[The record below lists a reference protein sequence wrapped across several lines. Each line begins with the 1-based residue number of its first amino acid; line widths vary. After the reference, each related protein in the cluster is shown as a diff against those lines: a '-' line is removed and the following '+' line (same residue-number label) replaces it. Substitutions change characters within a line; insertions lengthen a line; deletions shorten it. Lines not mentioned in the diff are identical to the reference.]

1 MSPSQT
7 DATALRDLAVALARS
22 AGDLLTTARADDLLP
37 GTKSSPTDLVTVM
50 DRAAERLVVDGLR
63 EARPEDAVL
72 AEESGSHEGSTNV
85 RWIVDPLDGT
95 VNYYYGIPA
104 YGVSI
109 AAEVDGVVVAGAVY
123 SALHRVVFDA
133 VLGGGTRVSGSATQC
148 SSVTDLSLSLVGTGF
163 SYSAERRAGQGRVVG
178 KLLPQIRDIRRI
190 GAAALDLCAV
200 GSGHLDAFFELDL
213 KPWDYAAG
221 LLIAAEAGA
230 RTGTMDS
237 PDGQVVVAAAPGVY
251 EALVGKLERLYES
264 GST

>member
-1 MSPSQT
+1 MSPGHP
-7 DATALRDLAVALARS
+7 DASALRDLAVALARS
-22 AGDLLTTARADDLLP
+22 AGDLLTTDRADDLLP

-50 DRAAERLVVDGLR
+50 DRAAERLILDGLL

-72 AEESGSHEGSTNV
+72 AEESGSRQGSTNV

-133 VLGGGTRVSGSATQC
+133 VLGGGARISGSTACC

-221 LLIAAEAGA
+221 LLIAAEGGA
-230 RTGTMDS
+230 RTGTLDS
-237 PDGQVVVAAAPGVY
+237 PDGQVVISAAPGVY
-251 EALVGKLERLYES
+251 EVLVGKLRRLYGA

>member
-1 MSPSQT
+1 LSPSHP
-7 DATALRDLAVALARS
+7 DAWVLRDLAVTLARS
-22 AGDLLTTARADDLLP
+22 AGDLLTTGRVNDLLP

-50 DRAAERLVVDGLR
+50 DRAAERLVLDGLH

-72 AEESGSHEGSTNV
+72 AEESGAREGSTNV

-133 VLGGGTRVSGSATQC
+133 VLNGGARFSGVTACC

-163 SYSAERRAGQGRVVG
+163 SYFAERWPRSGR
-178 KLLPQIRDIRRI
+178 RRTTS
-190 GAAALDLCAV
+190 A
-200 GSGHLDAFFELDL
+200 
-213 KPWDYAAG
+213 
-221 LLIAAEAGA
+221 
-230 RTGTMDS
+230 DS
-237 PDGQVVVAAAPGVY
+237 
-251 EALVGKLERLYES
+251 
-264 GST
+264 